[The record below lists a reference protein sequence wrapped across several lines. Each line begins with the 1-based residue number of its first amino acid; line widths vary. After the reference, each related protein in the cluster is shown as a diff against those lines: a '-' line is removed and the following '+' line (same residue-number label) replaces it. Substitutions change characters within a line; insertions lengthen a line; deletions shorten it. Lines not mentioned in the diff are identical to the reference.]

1 MPPHSRTPT
10 HALRAPAAPLR
21 RPHALLVLLRAA
33 LLAVI
38 GLCAL
43 VHGSSDGAERPDSG
57 VTVTPYPAW
66 VAGDAVPHGPH
77 RHHGDEECALD
88 AAVLA
93 TAQAAQN
100 PVAETAAA
108 ALVGLSVARPGP
120 VAGRTPYRRRG
131 RRTGRTALA
140 RTSRWRI

>member
-1 MPPHSRTPT
+1 VPSPFRTPT
-10 HALRAPAAPLR
+10 PALRAATP
-21 RPHALLVLLRAA
+21 LLVLLRAA

-43 VHGSSDGAERPDSG
+43 VHGVSGGEERSAAG
-57 VTVTPYPAW
+57 VTVTSSPAS
-66 VAGDAVPHGPH
+66 VAGGAVPHGPH

-93 TAQAAQN
+93 TAQAAQQA
-100 PVAETAAA
+100 PAAVGTAV
-108 ALVGLSVARPGP
+108 LVGVSAAHTGP
-120 VAGRTPYRRRG
+120 VVGRKPYRRHG
-131 RRTGRTALA
+131 RHTGRTALA

>member
-1 MPPHSRTPT
+1 MPSPFRTPT
-10 HALRAPAAPLR
+10 PALPAATDPR
-21 RPHALLVLLRAA
+21 RPHPLLVLLRAA

-43 VHGSSDGAERPDSG
+43 VHGVSGGEEREAPG
-57 VTVTPYPAW
+57 VTATSYPAS
-66 VAGDAVPHGPH
+66 VAGGAVPHGPH

-93 TAQAAQN
+93 TAQAAQQA
-100 PVAETAAA
+100 PAEVGTAV
-108 ALVGLSVARPGP
+108 LVGVSVAHMGP
-120 VAGRTPYRRRG
+120 VAGPTPYRRRG

>member
-1 MPPHSRTPT
+1 MPSPFRTPT
-10 HALRAPAAPLR
+10 PALRAATP
-21 RPHALLVLLRAA
+21 LLVLLRAA

-43 VHGSSDGAERPDSG
+43 VHGLSGGEGRETHG
-57 VTVTPYPAW
+57 VTATSYPAS
-66 VAGDAVPHGPH
+66 VAGGAVPHGPH

-93 TAQAAQN
+93 TAQAAQHA
-100 PVAETAAA
+100 PAEVGTAV
-108 ALVGLSVARPGP
+108 LVGVSVAPMRPA
-120 VAGRTPYRRRG
+120 AGRAPCRRRG
-131 RRTGRTALA
+131 RRTGKAALV